1 MESDKEKNHFLAF
14 NLMEGINVHA
24 IEAKI
29 AKYQE
34 ENAEQIMINKARK
47 IVQNKIA
54 MFFTLST
61 CAGELA
67 AALAASKGHP
77 LQNET
82 DARPT
87 GGMGPQPPPLGGGGH
102 DMHGY
107 AFDDIEMMKVRAER
121 GGRAGGW
128 SGEMSRKRAVGQ
140 GAFGF
145 VSSVIVRAE
154 TCLLFHGNKI
164 VQSSL
169 VISYTMIIV

>member
-14 NLMEGINVHA
+14 DLMEGINVHA

-54 MFFTLST
+54 VFFTLST

-82 DARPT
+82 DA
-87 GGMGPQPPPLGGGGH
+87 GVSQGSQGGGH

-107 AFDDIEMMKVRAER
+107 TFDDIEMMKVRAER

-128 SGEMSRKRAVGQ
+128 SGEISRKRALEE
-140 GAFGF
+140 AY
-145 VSSVIVRAE
+145 SSVWI
-154 TCLLFHGNKI
+154 C
-164 VQSSL
+164 
-169 VISYTMIIV
+169 